1 MIFYF
6 IRLKV
11 DQDKWENITEDSSKE
26 LKAINKEFDRF
37 KNKLL
42 LNKIEEF
49 EEHVN
54 WFESL
59 KFDSI
64 FEYVSVKRLITNII
78 IINVIKMKI

>member
-1 MIFYF
+1 MKF
-6 IRLKV
+6 
-11 DQDKWENITEDSSKE
+11 DQDKWENITEESSKE

-49 EEHVN
+49 EEHVS
-54 WFESL
+54 WFKSL

-64 FEYVSVKRLITNII
+64 FEYVSVKRLIAIIFI